1 MKTSV
6 FQVSSML
13 VLFVLAG
20 ILGCSPEPTNIN
32 PPSGP
37 VETQVCFSPTPPQFT
52 GVTGETCGWY
62 VNLTLD
68 ERTYP
73 HFYTYE
79 NCFDLP
85 YEDIDFFAGDV
96 VTVEVRPDWH
106 AGLAAYWCDAAFPLP
121 PLDSLGIMYGTF
133 TVTE

>member
-6 FQVSSML
+6 FPLSFGL
-13 VLFVLAG
+13 VLAVLTGLA
-20 ILGCSPEPTNIN
+20 GCSPKLTNID

-62 VNLTLD
+62 VDLTLD
-68 ERTYP
+68 DITYA
-73 HFYTYE
+73 HFYIYE

-85 YEDIDFFAGDV
+85 YEGIDFFPGDV
-96 VTVEVRPDWH
+96 VTIEVRPDWL
-106 AGLAAYWCDAAFPLP
+106 AGLTAYWCDAFFPGP